1 MRIVRRNPTDA
12 ELSALLYAVDV
23 PDDVRAAARRLVQAR
38 RHATEYIVGDDLTR
52 RTTPDYAGP
61 VPTRLAHT
69 LDAFLTKHPRE
80 LGTPHSRQSVQ
91 DRRRAGVG
99 PRHYSGAYAYQK
111 DPEYQQIAGRLR
123 ELVEAAHALSGG
135 LNPTNLFRQSEADFA
150 AWLRG
155 WILLREEYRALESR
169 QAALILAY
177 MDVPIE

>member
-1 MRIVRRNPTDA
+1 MGIVRRNPTDA

-23 PDDVRAAARRLVQAR
+23 PDDVRAAARQLVRAR
-38 RHATEYIVGDDLTR
+38 QHATEYVVGEDLTR

-61 VPTRLAHT
+61 VPTQLAHA
-69 LDAFLTKHPRE
+69 LDAFLAQYPRE

-91 DRRRAGVG
+91 DRRRAGIG

-111 DPEYQQIAGRLR
+111 DPEYRQITRRLR
-123 ELVEAAHALSGG
+123 ELEEAAYALSGG
-135 LNPTNLFRQSEADFA
+135 VNPTSLFRQSEADFA